1 MLKWKVDIDAE
12 IMAMQSLAPVVPA
25 KVYPFLMKLL
35 ELQNLKSGVKKC
47 HGVIAHD
54 NKKLVQQRRVGDWV
68 VFFCGKLAKVR
79 CRLESICIFSS
90 VGAAFK
96 EIPFQNFVPQYSD
109 VDSALQYYCHL
120 STNTEMRFL
129 AKEDVSKWDQE
140 VGRDPQT
147 NFYVWFTRIMDH
159 DDPPQIP
166 VFEEE
171 DSDGFTPRRNSDYKR
186 GSPVESDESLKSV
199 SENKR
204 KHQSE
209 VESLRKKI
217 TSLQDDLSGVRSELA
232 DLKKK
237 INAKSPTTKKPTK
250 KELAAAAALASD
262 QLGEQVAKSATQFIK
277 VLQAPSVS

>member
-96 EIPFQNFVPQYSD
+96 EIPFQNFVP
-109 VDSALQYYCHL
+109 
-120 STNTEMRFL
+120 
-129 AKEDVSKWDQE
+129 
-140 VGRDPQT
+140 
-147 NFYVWFTRIMDH
+147 
-159 DDPPQIP
+159 
-166 VFEEE
+166 
-171 DSDGFTPRRNSDYKR
+171 
-186 GSPVESDESLKSV
+186 
-199 SENKR
+199 
-204 KHQSE
+204 
-209 VESLRKKI
+209 
-217 TSLQDDLSGVRSELA
+217 
-232 DLKKK
+232 
-237 INAKSPTTKKPTK
+237 
-250 KELAAAAALASD
+250 
-262 QLGEQVAKSATQFIK
+262 
-277 VLQAPSVS
+277 